1 MAELGGFLKVFRNPP
16 DQGGFENGTLVVLA
30 KKCEKPGPWWF
41 EKTNDSRDILYSSPQ
56 GDAEIAAHVRATG
69 VVLQESAPLRR
80 NPHGRVKFTWA
91 PHTLPPVYARK
102 DS

>member
-1 MAELGGFLKVFRNPP
+1 MFRNPP

-30 KKCEKPGPWWF
+30 KNVKSPGYGGSK
-41 EKTNDSRDILYSSPQ
+41 KTNGSRYLLYSSPQ
-56 GDAEIAAHVRATG
+56 GGAEIAAHVRATG